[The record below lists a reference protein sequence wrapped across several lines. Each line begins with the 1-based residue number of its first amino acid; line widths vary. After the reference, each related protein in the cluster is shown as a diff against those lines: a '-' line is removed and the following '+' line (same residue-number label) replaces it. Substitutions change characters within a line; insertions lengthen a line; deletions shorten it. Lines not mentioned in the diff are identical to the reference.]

1 MTKPPFILTIAGGG
15 STYTPGIVKSLMVR
29 LADFPLAEIRL
40 YDIDGPR
47 QDIIAPVVEKV
58 IRDHSDSIIFTVTT
72 DAETAFNG
80 AHFVFAQMRVGQYKM
95 REQDEKIPLR
105 HGVVGQ
111 ETCGPGGLAYG
122 LRTIL
127 PMAELIDL
135 VERYAH
141 KEAWIVNYSNPAAIV
156 AEGVRRLRPHA
167 RVLNICD
174 MPVAAMRNIA
184 AVLGVDR
191 HDITVDYFGLNH
203 FGWFTRVLV
212 DGVDR
217 MPELREHIARYG
229 LLTAD
234 AADTDP
240 QHADPSWVKTWRNI
254 KPVMDHFPEFV
265 PNPYLQY
272 YLMPNQIVEH
282 QDPDYTRANEVMDGR
297 EKKLFAAAASYKE
310 TGILPDAFHVGVHGS
325 FIVDVAC
332 SLAFDLRQR
341 HLVIVE
347 NKGAIANL
355 PYDAMVEVPAYI
367 TAQGPE
373 PVRMG
378 NVPPFHRALLE
389 QQLASEQLLVEAT
402 LEGSYEKALQAFTL
416 NRTVP
421 TMQHAKAILDEMIEA
436 NQDYWPQ
443 LKQAYRDGIAQ

>member
-58 IRDHSDSIIFTVTT
+58 IRDHSDSIVFTVTT
-72 DAETAFNG
+72 DAETAFTG

-156 AEGVRRLRPHA
+156 AEGVRRLRPNA

-191 HDITVDYFGLNH
+191 HDITVDYF
-203 FGWFTRVLV
+203 
-212 DGVDR
+212 
-217 MPELREHIARYG
+217 
-229 LLTAD
+229 
-234 AADTDP
+234 
-240 QHADPSWVKTWRNI
+240 
-254 KPVMDHFPEFV
+254 
-265 PNPYLQY
+265 
-272 YLMPNQIVEH
+272 
-282 QDPDYTRANEVMDGR
+282 
-297 EKKLFAAAASYKE
+297 
-310 TGILPDAFHVGVHGS
+310 
-325 FIVDVAC
+325 
-332 SLAFDLRQR
+332 
-341 HLVIVE
+341 
-347 NKGAIANL
+347 
-355 PYDAMVEVPAYI
+355 
-367 TAQGPE
+367 
-373 PVRMG
+373 
-378 NVPPFHRALLE
+378 
-389 QQLASEQLLVEAT
+389 
-402 LEGSYEKALQAFTL
+402 
-416 NRTVP
+416 
-421 TMQHAKAILDEMIEA
+421 
-436 NQDYWPQ
+436 
-443 LKQAYRDGIAQ
+443 

>member
-1 MTKPPFILTIAGGG
+1 MTNPPFILTIAGGG
-15 STYTPGIVKSLMVR
+15 STYTPGIVKSLMIR

-47 QDIIAPVVEKV
+47 QATIAPVVEKV
-58 IRDHSDSIIFTVTT
+58 IRDHSSEIVFTITT
-72 DAETAFNG
+72 DAQTAFSG

-127 PMAELIDL
+127 PMVELIDL

-141 KEAWIVNYSNPAAIV
+141 QDAWIVNYSNPAAIV
-156 AEGVRRLRPHA
+156 AEGLRRLRPQA

-174 MPVAAMRNIA
+174 MPVAALRNIA
-184 AVLGVDR
+184 AVLGAKR
-191 HDITVDYFGLNH
+191 EAISVDYFGLNH
-203 FGWFTRVLV
+203 FGWFTRILV

-217 MPELREHIARYG
+217 MPELRRHISRYG

-234 AADTDP
+234 AADTDA

-254 KPVMDHFPEFV
+254 KPIMDHFPEFI

-272 YLMPNQIVEH
+272 YLMPNDIVEH
-282 QDPDYTRANEVMDGR
+282 QDPNYTRANEVMDGR
-297 EKKLFAAAASYKE
+297 EKKLFAAAASYRQ
-310 TGILPDAFHVGVHGS
+310 TGILPDAFHVGVHGA

-389 QQLASEQLLVEAT
+389 QQLASEQLLVEAAM
-402 LEGSYEKALQAFTL
+402 EGSYEKALQAFTL
-416 NRTVP
+416 NRTLP

-436 NQDYWPQ
+436 NREYWPR
-443 LKQAYRDGIAQ
+443 LKQAYKNGSEQ

>member
-1 MTKPPFILTIAGGG
+1 MTKPPFILAIAGGG

-40 YDIDGPR
+40 YDIDGER

-58 IRDHSDSIIFTVTT
+58 IRDHSQSIKLTVTT
-72 DAETAFNG
+72 DPEVAFSH

-127 PMAELIDL
+127 PMVELIDL
-135 VERYAH
+135 VERYADN
-141 KEAWIVNYSNPAAIV
+141 AWIVNYSNPAAIV
-156 AEGVRRLRPHA
+156 AEGVRRLRPQA

-191 HDITVDYFGLNH
+191 EAVTVNYFGLNH
-203 FGWFTRVLV
+203 FGWFTQVLV

-217 MPELREHIARYG
+217 LPQLREHIARFG
-229 LLTAD
+229 LLTED
-234 AADTDP
+234 AAATDP
-240 QHADPSWVKTWRNI
+240 QHSDPSWVKTWRNI
-254 KPVMDHFPEFV
+254 KPLMDHFPEYL
-265 PNPYLQY
+265 PNPYMQY

-282 QDPDYTRANEVMDGR
+282 QNPDYTRANEVMDGR
-297 EKKLFAAAASYKE
+297 EKKLFAAAAEYKQ

-325 FIVDVAC
+325 FIVDVAR

-347 NKGAIANL
+347 NRGAIANL

-367 TAQGPE
+367 TANGPE
-373 PVRMG
+373 AVTVGKIPLFYKG
-378 NVPPFHRALLE
+378 LIE
-389 QQLASEQLLVEAT
+389 QQLACEQLLVEAT

-421 TMQHAKAILDEMIEA
+421 TMQHAKAILDDMIAA

-443 LKQAYRDGIAQ
+443 LAQAYKEGIAQ

>member
-58 IRDHSDSIIFTVTT
+58 IRDHSDSIVFTVTT
-72 DAETAFNG
+72 DPETAFSG

-156 AEGVRRLRPHA
+156 AEGVRRLRPNA

-282 QDPDYTRANEVMDGR
+282 QDPDYTRANEVMAGR
-297 EKKLFAAAASYKE
+297 EKQVFGACRAITEAKSGAAGDLEIDEHASY
-310 TGILPDAFHVGVHGS
+310 
-325 FIVDVAC
+325 IVD
-332 SLAFDLRQR
+332 LARAIAFNTRERML
-341 HLVIVE
+341 LIVE
-347 NKGAIANL
+347 NNGAIRNFD
-355 PYDAMVEVPAYI
+355 PSAMVEIPCLVGSH
-367 TAQGPE
+367 GPE
-373 PVRMG
+373 PLQIGDIPTFQKGLMS
-378 NVPPFHRALLE
+378 
-389 QQLASEQLLVEAT
+389 QQVAVEKLVVEAWE
-402 LEGSYEKALQAFTL
+402 EGSYQKLWQALTL
-416 NRTVP
+416 SKTVP
-421 TMQHAKAILDEMIEA
+421 SASVAKAILDDLIDA
-436 NQDYWPQ
+436 NRDFWPE
-443 LKQAYRDGIAQ
+443 LH